1 MALQQIVGRQ
11 QLGPE
16 SWDATRSD
24 HSEEVERN
32 KRKVR
37 TMLNKLTW
45 ANLDSTSDQLVAWA
59 NESDTIHRLVVVLM
73 LELLNDQ
80 GTQAK
85 MYAELYRRWINKLP
99 PRVESEMSNVNG
111 NHMRD
116 GRCISVHYLLSQC
129 DQVCFGNL
137 TRRAELEADIT
148 IGPFSEDNS
157 LSEARPSSKDDC
169 SRRADISSNDISESD
184 TPQKVAPSRRGIYCF
199 LAELFKSKVITEHQ
213 MNRAVENLTR
223 NSDFLEEQYIDSLR
237 SVLPLMS
244 LDGLQGQQHR
254 ESDTNTRFDRLVRLS
269 CTHTYRQFFSQ
280 HELRMIEDIIETR
293 SQRWARA
300 EAPTRTTQE
309 ETSVAC
315 TPTQLWTDDQRKSLL
330 QIILNQ
336 PQLEFQTNTGNLQR
350 LSWENLASIMN
361 KRFNT
366 KFHASGVKDQT
377 DQIRQTFVDITF
389 LRNRVGFQWD
399 TQKSMLGASE
409 TTWDRLLEEPSH
421 KKYAQLR
428 QRPIEWYGLA
438 ERLFGGT
445 SPESLGRSANL
456 TTPRTSKRNNDAI
469 SSDEDIGIDSTLR
482 FSPSP
487 AFRAKK
493 ARRCEADIPVEG
505 VDGVSAFV
513 TSTPNVNIRA
523 NPAHQTEETSPSST
537 TTMRSMGPWVIH
549 TNNVT
554 FSLPHS
560 NNNFYLGPSSSAACV
575 PTGAQQSQVDITMEN
590 FDG

>member
-16 SWDATRSD
+16 SWDATRSGSLGKRSSETSGK
-24 HSEEVERN
+24 HSGE
-32 KRKVR
+32 
-37 TMLNKLTW
+37 
-45 ANLDSTSDQLVAWA
+45 D
-59 NESDTIHRLVVVLM
+59 
-73 LELLNDQ
+73 
-80 GTQAK
+80 GTQSFIEMDQQVA
-85 MYAELYRRWINKLP
+85 AASP
-99 PRVESEMSNVNG
+99 SPRCQIQWQLICAMAAVY
-111 NHMRD
+111 
-116 GRCISVHYLLSQC
+116 SVHYLLSQC
-129 DQVCFGNL
+129 DQVCFGKL

-169 SRRADISSNDISESD
+169 SKKGQTFHQTTSPIRY
-184 TPQKVAPSRRGIYCF
+184 PQKSHRARRGIYCF
-199 LAELFKSKVITEHQ
+199 LAELFKSK
-213 MNRAVENLTR
+213 
-223 NSDFLEEQYIDSLR
+223 
-237 SVLPLMS
+237 
-244 LDGLQGQQHR
+244 GQQHR

-389 LRNRVGFQWD
+389 C
-399 TQKSMLGASE
+399 E
-409 TTWDRLLEEPSH
+409 
-421 KKYAQLR
+421 
-428 QRPIEWYGLA
+428 IE
-438 ERLFGGT
+438 
-445 SPESLGRSANL
+445 S
-456 TTPRTSKRNNDAI
+456 D
-469 SSDEDIGIDSTLR
+469 SSGIR
-482 FSPSP
+482 
-487 AFRAKK
+487 KK
-493 ARRCEADIPVEG
+493 ACLAPVKPPGTDFLRSLRTRNMLNFVKDQSSGTAWPSGSSGERPQKAW
-505 VDGVSAFV
+505 VDLR
-513 TSTPNVNIRA
+513 I
-523 NPAHQTEETSPSST
+523 
-537 TTMRSMGPWVIH
+537 
-549 TNNVT
+549 
-554 FSLPHS
+554 
-560 NNNFYLGPSSSAACV
+560 
-575 PTGAQQSQVDITMEN
+575 
-590 FDG
+590 